1 MSHVHFWLRKDPSA
15 FDWEQFFTYV
25 VCTLEEGTAIDALKC
40 IHKKAGASPKAD
52 LSKMADDPNE
62 GQALLGRKVT
72 KPLELK
78 GFRCRTARMGRTSGT
93 GLGAGP
99 RESIRRR
106 AVEGVRA
113 TQVESCK
120 PKWPTGKNHVAP
132 PTEQYAMPAK
142 V

>member
-25 VCTLEEGTAIDALKC
+25 VCTREEGTVIDALKC
-40 IHKKAGASPKAD
+40 IHKNAGASPKAD

-99 RESIRRR
+99 RESIRR
-106 AVEGVRA
+106 ELCELPKSKSSGVHFYA
-113 TQVESCK
+113 HTQR
-120 PKWPTGKNHVAP
+120 
-132 PTEQYAMPAK
+132 EQWKGSGPRR
-142 V
+142 